1 MKILIIGFLAF
12 CSWSSYAT
20 YLYVC
25 KIKGMCDGPATMQT
39 SATNIK
45 NNVVESSIQKPLV
58 QQQIAAP
65 KDMITYFEFDKSDF
79 NPNPETEKYLDKTNA
94 FLDQNTEARLS
105 ITGYTDAI
113 GTEEYNMALGYRRAQ
128 RMQQYFE
135 GKGILA
141 DKIIIESK
149 GKKEPADN
157 NNTSEG
163 RANNR
168 RTVITLKK

>member
-25 KIKGMCDGPATMQT
+25 KIRGMCDGPATMQA

-45 NNVVESSIQKPLV
+45 NDVVVSTIQKPLV

-65 KDMITYFEFDKSDF
+65 KDMITYFAFDKSDF
-79 NPNPETEKYLDKTNA
+79 NANPETDQYLDKTNTY
-94 FLDQNTEARLS
+94 LDQNTEAKLS

-128 RMQQYFE
+128 RMQHYFE
-135 GKGILA
+135 SKGILA

-149 GKKEPADN
+149 GKKEPADI
-157 NNTSEG
+157 NTTSAG